1 MYDEDYIEYH
11 ARKVRKDLDD
21 ILKMSDSEL
30 LKLLEGIPEEETMR
44 ALGYTKKE
52 GNYNES

>member
-1 MYDEDYIEYH
+1 MYDEDYIEYR
-11 ARKVRKDLDD
+11 ARKVRKDLDER
-21 ILKMSDSEL
+21 LRSMSDSEL

-52 GNYNES
+52 GK

>member
-11 ARKVRKDLDD
+11 TREVRKDLDERLS
-21 ILKMSDSEL
+21 IGDSEFI
-30 LKLLEGIPEEETMR
+30 KLLEGIPEEEMMR

-52 GNYNES
+52 VNK

>member
-11 ARKVRKDLDD
+11 AREVRKDLDD

-30 LKLLEGIPEEETMR
+30 LKLLEGIPEEEMMR

-52 GNYNES
+52 GKHND

>member
-1 MYDEDYIEYH
+1 LYDEDYIEYH